1 VGNSQAP
8 GTSISLLD
16 RLRLTPDDPAAWR
29 DFSDRYTAV
38 IYDWCRHWRL
48 QDADARDV
56 TQMVMLKLIRR
67 LRTFEYDPKKSFRN
81 WLRKVAHDSWADFL
95 TEQSRSAANGV
106 ALSRLDE
113 LPSREDLL
121 RHLDAE
127 FDREVLEEAFAR
139 VQVRVEPRTWEAFR
153 LTALEGVSGV
163 EAARQLGTSIA
174 NVFKAK
180 SNLLKLLGEE
190 VRRLEGTEPPE

>member
-1 VGNSQAP
+1 MGKSRAP

-16 RLRLTPDDPAAWR
+16 RLRLTPDDPVAWR

-56 TQMVMLKLIRR
+56 TQVVMLKLFRR
-67 LRTFEYDPKKSFRN
+67 LRTFEYDPKKSFRS
-81 WLRKVAHDSWADFL
+81 WLRKVAHDAWADFL
-95 TEQSRSAANGV
+95 AERMRGAANGFD
-106 ALSRLDE
+106 LSLLDE
-113 LPSREDLL
+113 LPARDDLL
-121 RHLDAE
+121 QHLDTE

-139 VQVRVEPRTWEAFR
+139 VQVRVEPKTWEAFR
-153 LTALEGVSGV
+153 LTALEGVSGA
-163 EAARQLGTSIA
+163 EAAQQLGTSVA

-180 SNLLKLLGEE
+180 SNLLKLIGEE
-190 VRRLEGTEPPE
+190 VRRLEGM